1 MYMAGFTDEA
11 AFDRFRP
18 TLTWEGH
25 VEKICMPYLVVAGE
39 ADELSPIVHT
49 ERMLTRMTAPRQFV
63 VYQDARHAVG
73 ACPAVN
79 LGPHPPT
86 LVADW
91 MAARFAGKP
100 MASERWYVD
109 NSGIVTRT
117 LL

>member
-1 MYMAGFTDEA
+1 M
-11 AFDRFRP
+11 
-18 TLTWEGH
+18 
-25 VEKICMPYLVVAGE
+25 I
-39 ADELSPIVHT
+39 HT
-49 ERMLTRMTAPRQFV
+49 ERMLSRMSNPRRLV
-63 VYQDARHAVG
+63 VYQDARHAIG
-73 ACPAVN
+73 ACPSVN

-109 NSGIVTRT
+109 NGGAVTKAA